1 MSKPTTIRMAPWV
14 IAAIALA
21 ALAFLGMSSYFFFSG
36 DSYVLRYVGMVVAA
50 FALAATADA
59 VASRIVLD
67 GETMHVISLMRRR
80 SFPRSEFAYA
90 KVEGGAV
97 VLKRKEGGWVI
108 LPGTGQEA
116 ITVRNT
122 LHAWITAPAKA
133 EHYVQL
139 SDSPPAPRA

>member
-1 MSKPTTIRMAPWV
+1 MAPWV
-14 IAAIALA
+14 IAAIAASA
-21 ALAFLGMSSYFFFSG
+21 AAFLGMSSYFFFSG

-90 KVEGGAV
+90 TVEGGAV

-108 LPGTGQEA
+108 LPGTGQEV